1 MRRIW
6 LIIPVVVLA
15 ACGAPPTV
23 SVPTKPGYVAIADAK
38 TSGGVLDV
46 QLPIDIGGATGLDPQ
61 LADVASSWQLMSL
74 VYDTLVTIGPDF
86 AVQPGVASSWDTP
99 SPTTYVF
106 HLRAGVKFSNGRAM
120 VADDVVGSLKR
131 LLASK
136 SVWRSQL
143 GPVKSV
149 TRLNDRTVRVDLSQ
163 RYTPFLAALANVPAA
178 VLPMKEIESRAVDP
192 IKTMLGTGPF
202 AVTAHRQD
210 VSWTFSRNRN
220 YWATGKPLLDG
231 INVTIAGEEAARIGA
246 LQNGQA
252 SVATLGNVDSAT
264 VLAGAQNVAVVT
276 QATTDFYYLM
286 LNTRLAGSKLADPRV
301 RTAVNMAL
309 DRKQIASVA
318 LGGKGKPTG
327 VTPAGLPGGCDPA
340 QLPSAKATLAQAK
353 QLLSAAGATNLTF
366 TLSIFATQPAPSV
379 AQVIQQNL
387 QRIGV
392 TVKIEQLDEASWSG
406 KVYAVP
412 ATFDAALSWFAG
424 YVDAGM
430 VTKWWNPTAAGF
442 NAAFMKPDSALSQA
456 IDRAN
461 QLPAGAD
468 RTTALADV
476 CTKVDQDAQMIP
488 LVTRPS
494 TVAFRTD
501 AASVGL
507 YATEGYGN
515 PLRLAA
521 DFGRKK

>member
-1 MRRIW
+1 
-6 LIIPVVVLA
+6 
-15 ACGAPPTV
+15 
-23 SVPTKPGYVAIADAK
+23 
-38 TSGGVLDV
+38 
-46 QLPIDIGGATGLDPQ
+46 
-61 LADVASSWQLMSL
+61 
-74 VYDTLVTIGPDF
+74 
-86 AVQPGVASSWDTP
+86 
-99 SPTTYVF
+99 
-106 HLRAGVKFSNGRAM
+106 
-120 VADDVVGSLKR
+120 
-131 LLASK
+131 
-136 SVWRSQL
+136 
-143 GPVKSV
+143 
-149 TRLNDRTVRVDLSQ
+149 
-163 RYTPFLAALANVPAA
+163 
-178 VLPMKEIESRAVDP
+178 
-192 IKTMLGTGPF
+192 
-202 AVTAHRQD
+202 
-210 VSWTFSRNRN
+210 
-220 YWATGKPLLDG
+220 
-231 INVTIAGEEAARIGA
+231 

-252 SVATLGNVDSAT
+252 SLATLGNVDSAP

-286 LNTRLAGSKLADPRV
+286 LNTQLAGSKLADPRV

-327 VTPAGLPGGCDPA
+327 VTPAGLPGACDPA
-340 QLPSAKATLAQAK
+340 QLPSAKATVAQAK

-366 TLSIFATQPAPSV
+366 TLSIFSTQPAPAV

-412 ATFDAALSWFAG
+412 AKFDAALSWFAG
-424 YVDAGM
+424 YADAGM
-430 VTKWWNPTAAGF
+430 VTKWWNPTVAGF
-442 NAAFMKPDSALSQA
+442 NAAFTKPNAGLSQA

-461 QLPAGAD
+461 QLSVGTE

-476 CTKVDQDAQMIP
+476 CTKADQDAQMIP

-494 TVAFRTD
+494 TIAFRAD

-507 YATEGYGN
+507 FATEGYGN

-521 DFGRKK
+521 DFGSRK